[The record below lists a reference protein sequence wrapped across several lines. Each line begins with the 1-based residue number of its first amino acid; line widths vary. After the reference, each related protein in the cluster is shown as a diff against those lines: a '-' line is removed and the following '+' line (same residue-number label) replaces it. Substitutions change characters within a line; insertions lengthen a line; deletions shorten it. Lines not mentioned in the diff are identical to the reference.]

1 MVPYEMIRSYFMFRN
16 TLKLKT
22 NTCLLPGVVNLG
34 TVNVKNKLMK
44 KARFNINLDSKLSFI
59 CLILFHTQINM
70 NLVTVMARII

>member
-1 MVPYEMIRSYFMFRN
+1 MKRSYIMFWN
-16 TLKLKT
+16 TLELKT

-59 CLILFHTQINM
+59 SLILFQTQISM